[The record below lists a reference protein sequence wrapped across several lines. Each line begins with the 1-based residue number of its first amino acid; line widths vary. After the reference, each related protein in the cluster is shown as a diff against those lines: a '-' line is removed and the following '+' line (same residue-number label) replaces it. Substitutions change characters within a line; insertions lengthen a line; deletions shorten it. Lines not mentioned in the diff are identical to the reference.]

1 VQLFSTSL
9 AILALT
15 FSASAIAQD
24 TRTVTE
30 PVIPSFCATLDAHL
44 TSVVHDGGYNT
55 LAPADESKLDT
66 DRIQKAIDSCG
77 KGKAV
82 ALDVHGTANAFL
94 SGPLELREGVTLVVD
109 SGATLF
115 ETLDPKILELSPGSC
130 GLVSKEPGR
139 GCKPLISVNHVS
151 GAGVMGDGVID
162 GRGGE
167 DILGKTVSAWD
178 LGEQAQKDGGGQK
191 VSRLLVADHADNFTL
206 YRITLRNSPN
216 FHVAYNA
223 GDGFTVWGVKIDTV
237 HRIANSPHPLSRN
250 TDGVDP
256 GNGSKNITITH
267 CYFREGDDNVA
278 IKGGTGGV
286 TNMTVSHNHFY
297 WGHGM
302 SIGSETNGGVS
313 KIRVTDLTLDGTDSG
328 IRIKSTGT
336 RGGLVHDVVYD
347 DVCIRNSGRPLD
359 ITAAYAANGPVKGNS
374 PPTFRDITLHNVSV
388 SGGGK
393 ILFDGY
399 DHEHRAQ
406 VNLDGVFLT
415 DAATYNYTFDNA
427 DVTFGPGGSNLQI
440 PAGTDT
446 DTTITGTPVKGTPV
460 SCADR
465 FVPFPTN

>member
-1 VQLFSTSL
+1 MQPFSTSL

-30 PVIPSFCATLDAHL
+30 PVIPPFCTKLEAHL
-44 TSVVHDGGYNT
+44 TSVNDGTYST
-55 LAPADESKLDT
+55 LAAADESKLDT

-77 KGKAV
+77 KGNAV
-82 ALDVHGTANAFL
+82 ALQVHGTANAFV
-94 SGPLELREGVTLVVD
+94 SGSLELREGVTLAVD
-109 SGATLF
+109 KGATLF

-139 GCKPLISVNHVS
+139 GCKPLISVSHVS
-151 GAGVMGDGVID
+151 GAGVMGDGIID

-167 DILGKTVSAWD
+167 NILGKTVSAWD
-178 LGEQAQKDGGGQK
+178 LGEQALKDGGGQK
-191 VSRLLVADHADNFTL
+191 VSRLIVADHADNFTL

-223 GDGFTVWGVKIDTV
+223 GDGFTVWGVRIDAV

-278 IKGGTGGV
+278 IKGGVGGV

-328 IRIKSTGT
+328 IRIKSMGT
-336 RGGLVHDVVYD
+336 KGGLVHDIVYD

-374 PPTFRDITLHNVSV
+374 PPTFRDITLHNISV

-399 DHEHRAQ
+399 DHDHRAQ

-415 DAATYNYTFDNA
+415 DSASYTYTFDNA
-427 DVTFGPGGSNLQI
+427 DIAFGPGGSNLQI

-446 DTTITGTPVKGTPV
+446 TITGTPAKGTPV
-460 SCADR
+460 SCTDR